1 MLYSCPIGKNSC
13 RTYNYRCK
21 FNTVILTG
29 SMFSA
34 ELTCHAKTNRNKYGF
49 CILARLLHTSQSPS
63 IESLHTFDMNGVEA
77 AASLFVSEESDS
89 DLFATLG
96 ADTTSNQLSPSN
108 VFNLDEPSAPHKSN
122 LSSEI
127 QFFSQPE
134 TSTFGEYSFP
144 PNYLS
149 SGDNEHAHSHTGDWH
164 EQVQKNIDDITH
176 SNEVSPSFDPP
187 PAELSN
193 QRYASRP
200 SLPQSNDS
208 YLPPAIPATT
218 NLVTTSSYSP
228 YMPSNPPPPTRV
240 VQEPP
245 MQVSST
251 QHYNSQQ
258 TLVATSPYP
267 GASSLPVTP
276 NTKPTITRPKYSNA
290 YDPPFIPSS
299 SRRTGRTGGA
309 QQAYNLY
316 QQPSSP
322 YIPATGVSNV
332 SGNYHSQTT
341 PYHAENSHASSE
353 IPPNQNYIA
362 QPTYTNNLVSGA
374 NYSAD
379 IALQSQRE
387 NGSYPSEHS
396 APGYSINANEDPNTF
411 HRKGE
416 AQHTHY
422 TANSHSAIDLSSSM
436 KVSPPYQESV
446 PTEVSSFVNPTPSSI
461 STPPVSQYDLG
472 TSAQADSL
480 NGYISQHMLPYK
492 REVTGPKDNHD
503 PYTPKVN
510 HGPTNYIPR
519 TSSPLSGFKNES
531 KKPSNTPSNLSAQ
544 SSVSSIGVSPAVP
557 THAARSL
564 NTAIDTSRPTSQ
576 RVDLKVGLPDVMK
589 LSNAQYAPSP
599 SLLGSNDPLART
611 SARAPVV
618 TFGFGGKMVTC
629 FHGMPGLNAGF
640 DVALSSR
647 ASSELKVHIL
657 HKLLPASA
665 LSSPSSSYPG
675 PLLYDSGTPS
685 LSLVRPSLSAQTKAK
700 KAAVVAYLSGRAIE
714 IDQGFGFLSNLEKR
728 AAQGTLILVK
738 FLRIMV
744 ENDGRLLGT

>member
-1 MLYSCPIGKNSC
+1 
-13 RTYNYRCK
+13 
-21 FNTVILTG
+21 
-29 SMFSA
+29 
-34 ELTCHAKTNRNKYGF
+34 
-49 CILARLLHTSQSPS
+49 
-63 IESLHTFDMNGVEA
+63 MNGVEA
-77 AASLFVSEESDS
+77 AASLFGSEESDS

-96 ADTTSNQLSPSN
+96 ADTASNKFSPAS
-108 VFNLDEPSAPHKSN
+108 VFNLDEPLSAPHKSN
-122 LSSEI
+122 LSSDT
-127 QFFSQPE
+127 QLYSQPA
-134 TSTFGEYSFP
+134 TSTFGEYA
-144 PNYLS
+144 PNLS
-149 SGDNEHAHSHTGDWH
+149 SGDNEHVQNYTGDWN
-164 EQVQKNIDDITH
+164 EQVQKNFDDVTY
-176 SNEVSPSFDPP
+176 SNEVSLSLDP
-187 PAELSN
+187 PAEVSN
-193 QRYASRP
+193 QSYTPRP
-200 SLPQSNDS
+200 SLPQGNDN
-208 YLPPAIPATT
+208 YLPPAIPAT
-218 NLVTTSSYSP
+218 VTTSSYSP
-228 YMPSNPPPPTRV
+228 YMPSNPPPTRI
-240 VQEPP
+240 VQEPS

-251 QHYNSQQ
+251 QPYNPQH
-258 TLVATSPYP
+258 TLPATTPYL

-276 NTKPTITRPKYSNA
+276 NTKPTIARPKYSNA

-299 SRRTGRTGGA
+299 SRRPGRTGGA

-341 PYHAENSHASSE
+341 PHYAGNSHASSE
-353 IPPNQNYIA
+353 LPPNQNYFA
-362 QPTYTNNLVSGA
+362 QPTYTNNLGFPGA
-374 NYSAD
+374 NSGD
-379 IALQSQRE
+379 ISLQSQRDTI
-387 NGSYPSEHS
+387 SYPSEHLDN
-396 APGYSINANEDPNTF
+396 APGHAVNAEKDFYTP

-422 TANSHSAIDLSSSM
+422 TANSHGAIDPSSSM
-436 KVSPPYQESV
+436 KVSPPYQELA
-446 PTEVSSFVNPTPSSI
+446 PTDVSSFVDPTPSST
-461 STPPVSQYDLG
+461 STPPVSQYDIG
-472 TSAQADSL
+472 TFAQADNL
-480 NGYISQHMLPYK
+480 NEYPSQHMPPYK
-492 REVTGPKDNHD
+492 REVTAGAKDKHD

-519 TSSPLSGFKNES
+519 TSSPLSGVKNEA

-544 SSVSSIGVSPAVP
+544 SSVSSVGISPAVP
-557 THAARSL
+557 MHASRSL
-564 NTAIDTSRPTSQ
+564 NAPNDEYTSRPTSQ
-576 RVDLKVGLPDVMK
+576 RLDLKVGLPDIMK
-589 LSNAQYAPSP
+589 LSNTQYAPSP

-675 PLLYDSGTPS
+675 PLLCDSGTPS

-700 KAAVVAYLSGRAIE
+700 KTAVVAYLSSRANE
-714 IDQGFGFLSNLEKR
+714 IDQGLGYLSNLEKR

-738 FLRIMV
+738 LLKIMV

>member
-1 MLYSCPIGKNSC
+1 
-13 RTYNYRCK
+13 
-21 FNTVILTG
+21 
-29 SMFSA
+29 
-34 ELTCHAKTNRNKYGF
+34 
-49 CILARLLHTSQSPS
+49 
-63 IESLHTFDMNGVEA
+63 MNGVEA
-77 AASLFVSEESDS
+77 AASLFGSEESDS

-96 ADTTSNQLSPSN
+96 AASNQLSPAN
-108 VFNLDEPSAPHKSN
+108 VFNIDEPSVPHESN
-122 LSSEI
+122 LSSDI
-127 QFFSQPE
+127 QFYSQPE
-134 TSTFGEYSFP
+134 TLTFGEYTSP
-144 PNYLS
+144 DHLS
-149 SGDNEHAHSHTGDWH
+149 SGDNEHVQSYSGEWN
-164 EQVQKNIDDITH
+164 EQVQKNIDDVTYSEDI
-176 SNEVSPSFDPP
+176 SSSFDPP
-187 PAELSN
+187 PPEVSN
-193 QRYASRP
+193 QSYTPRP
-200 SLPQSNDS
+200 PLPQSNDS
-208 YLPPAIPATT
+208 YLPPAIP
-218 NLVTTSSYSP
+218 VTMNPVSTSSYSP
-228 YMPSNPPPPTRV
+228 YMPSNPPPPTRI

-251 QHYNSQQ
+251 TQPYNSQH
-258 TLVATSPYP
+258 TLPATPYL
-267 GASSLPVTP
+267 GASSLPMTP

-299 SRRTGRTGGA
+299 SRRAGRTGGA
-309 QQAYNLY
+309 QLAYNLH

-322 YIPATGVSNV
+322 YIPVTGVSNV

-341 PYHAENSHASSE
+341 PFHENNHASSD
-353 IPPNQNYIA
+353 IPPNQNYFA
-362 QPTYTNNLVSGA
+362 QPTYSNNLNFSAAKYSG
-374 NYSAD
+374 D
-379 IALQSQRE
+379 MALHSQRE
-387 NGSYPSEHS
+387 TNSYPSGHLDN
-396 APGYSINANEDPNTF
+396 APGYSVNVHEDPYTS
-411 HRKGE
+411 HRKEE

-422 TANSHSAIDLSSSM
+422 TPNSHGAIDLSSSM
-436 KVSPPYQESV
+436 RVSPPYHELA
-446 PTEVSSFVNPTPSSI
+446 PTEVSSFVNTTPSSI
-461 STPPVSQYDLG
+461 STSPISQYDLG
-472 TSAQADSL
+472 TSAQADNL
-480 NGYISQHMLPYK
+480 NGYVPQHMPPYK
-492 REVTGPKDNHD
+492 REVTAGAKDNHD
-503 PYTPKVN
+503 FYTPKVN

-531 KKPSNTPSNLSAQ
+531 KKPSNAPSNLSAQ
-544 SSVSSIGVSPAVP
+544 SSVSSIGASPTVP
-557 THAARSL
+557 MHAARSL
-564 NTAIDTSRPTSQ
+564 NANDTSRPTSQ

-700 KAAVVAYLSGRAIE
+700 KTAVVAYLSSRANE
-714 IDQGFGFLSNLEKR
+714 IDQGLGYLSSLEKR

-738 FLRIMV
+738 LLKIMV

>member
-1 MLYSCPIGKNSC
+1 
-13 RTYNYRCK
+13 
-21 FNTVILTG
+21 
-29 SMFSA
+29 
-34 ELTCHAKTNRNKYGF
+34 
-49 CILARLLHTSQSPS
+49 
-63 IESLHTFDMNGVEA
+63 MNGVEA
-77 AASLFVSEESDS
+77 AASLFGSEESDS

-96 ADTTSNQLSPSN
+96 ADTTSNQFSPAN

-122 LSSEI
+122 LSSDV
-127 QFFSQPE
+127 QFYSQPE
-134 TSTFGEYSFP
+134 TSTFGEYTSP
-144 PNYLS
+144 PNHLS
-149 SGDNEHAHSHTGDWH
+149 SGDNEHAQSNPGDWN
-164 EQVQKNIDDITH
+164 EVQKNIDNISH

-187 PAELSN
+187 PAEVSN
-193 QRYASRP
+193 QSYTPRP

-218 NLVTTSSYSP
+218 NPVTTSSYSL
-228 YMPSNPPPPTRV
+228 YMPSNPPLPTRI

-245 MQVSST
+245 MQVSSA
-251 QHYNSQQ
+251 QPYNSQH
-258 TLVATSPYP
+258 TPPVTTPYL

-299 SRRTGRTGGA
+299 SRRAGRPGGA

-322 YIPATGVSNV
+322 YIPATNV

-341 PYHAENSHASSE
+341 PYHAENNHASPE
-353 IPPNQNYIA
+353 ISPNQNYFA

-374 NYSAD
+374 ANYSGD

-387 NGSYPSEHS
+387 ISSHPSEHLDNTL
-396 APGYSINANEDPNTF
+396 GYSVNANKDPYTS

-422 TANSHSAIDLSSSM
+422 TANSHGAIDLSSSM

-446 PTEVSSFVNPTPSSI
+446 PTEASSFVNPTPSSV
-461 STPPVSQYDLG
+461 STPVSQYDLG
-472 TSAQADSL
+472 TSAQADNL
-480 NGYISQHMLPYK
+480 NGYVSQHMPPYK
-492 REVTGPKDNHD
+492 REVTGAKDNHD

-557 THAARSL
+557 MHATRSL

-576 RVDLKVGLPDVMK
+576 RVDLKVGLPDIMK

-700 KAAVVAYLSGRAIE
+700 KTAVVAYLSGRAIE

-738 FLRIMV
+738 LLKIMV

>member
-1 MLYSCPIGKNSC
+1 
-13 RTYNYRCK
+13 
-21 FNTVILTG
+21 
-29 SMFSA
+29 
-34 ELTCHAKTNRNKYGF
+34 
-49 CILARLLHTSQSPS
+49 
-63 IESLHTFDMNGVEA
+63 MNGVEA
-77 AASLFVSEESDS
+77 AASLFGSEESDS

-96 ADTTSNQLSPSN
+96 ADTTSNQFSPAN
-108 VFNLDEPSAPHKSN
+108 VFNLDEPSAPSKSN
-122 LSSEI
+122 LPSDLE
-127 QFFSQPE
+127 FYSQPE
-134 TSTFGEYSFP
+134 TSTFGEFTS
-144 PNYLS
+144 PNHLS
-149 SGDNEHAHSHTGDWH
+149 LSDNHAQSYTGDLN
-164 EQVQKNIDDITH
+164 EQVQKNIDDITY
-176 SNEVSPSFDPP
+176 SNEVSPSFDSPP
-187 PAELSN
+187 VEVSN
-193 QRYASRP
+193 QGYTPRP

-208 YLPPAIPATT
+208 YLPPAIPATM
-218 NLVTTSSYSP
+218 NPVTASSYSP
-228 YMPSNPPPPTRV
+228 YMPSNPPPPTRI

-245 MQVSST
+245 MQVSSM
-251 QHYNSQQ
+251 QPYNSQH
-258 TLVATSPYP
+258 TLPATTPYL

-276 NTKPTITRPKYSNA
+276 NTKSTIERPKYSNA

-299 SRRTGRTGGA
+299 SRRAGRTGGA

-332 SGNYHSQTT
+332 SGNYHSQAT
-341 PYHAENSHASSE
+341 PYQAENNNVSSE
-353 IPPNQNYIA
+353 NPPNQNYFA
-362 QPTYTNNLVSGA
+362 QPTYANNLDFPGA
-374 NYSAD
+374 NYSGD
-379 IALQSQRE
+379 IALQSHRGT
-387 NGSYPSEHS
+387 NSYPSEHLDN
-396 APGYSINANEDPNTF
+396 APGYTANAHEDAYSS

-422 TANSHSAIDLSSSM
+422 TPNSHGDIDLSSSM
-436 KVSPPYQESV
+436 KVSPLESV
-446 PTEVSSFVNPTPSSI
+446 PTEVSSFVNPTPTSI

-472 TSAQADSL
+472 TSAQVDNL
-480 NGYISQHMLPYK
+480 NGYVSQHVPPYK
-492 REVTGPKDNHD
+492 REVTAGTKDNRD

-531 KKPSNTPSNLSAQ
+531 KKPFNAPSNLSAQ
-544 SSVSSIGVSPAVP
+544 SSVSSIGVSPAVSM
-557 THAARSL
+557 HAARSL
-564 NTAIDTSRPTSQ
+564 NASNDTSRPTSQ

-685 LSLVRPSLSAQTKAK
+685 LSLVRPSFSAQTKAK
-700 KAAVVAYLSGRAIE
+700 KTAVVAYLSGRANE
-714 IDQGFGFLSNLEKR
+714 IDQGLGYLSNLEKR

-738 FLRIMV
+738 LLKIMV

>member
-1 MLYSCPIGKNSC
+1 
-13 RTYNYRCK
+13 
-21 FNTVILTG
+21 
-29 SMFSA
+29 
-34 ELTCHAKTNRNKYGF
+34 
-49 CILARLLHTSQSPS
+49 
-63 IESLHTFDMNGVEA
+63 MNGVEA
-77 AASLFVSEESDS
+77 AASLFGSEESDS

-96 ADTTSNQLSPSN
+96 ADTTSNQFLPAN

-122 LSSEI
+122 LSSDI
-127 QFFSQPE
+127 QFYSQPE
-134 TSTFGEYSFP
+134 TSTFGEYSSLNHLP
-144 PNYLS
+144 
-149 SGDNEHAHSHTGDWH
+149 SGDNEHAQTGDWN
-164 EQVQKNIDDITH
+164 EQVQKNIDDITF

-187 PAELSN
+187 PAEVSN
-193 QRYASRP
+193 QSYTPRP
-200 SLPQSNDS
+200 SAPQSNDS
-208 YLPPAIPATT
+208 CLPPAIPATV
-218 NLVTTSSYSP
+218 NPVTTLSYSP
-228 YMPSNPPPPTRV
+228 YMPSNSNPPPPSRI
-240 VQEPP
+240 VQEPA
-245 MQVSST
+245 MQG
-251 QHYNSQQ
+251 NSQH
-258 TLVATSPYP
+258 TLPATTPYLGP
-267 GASSLPVTP
+267 SSLPVTP
-276 NTKPTITRPKYSNA
+276 NAKPTITRPKYSNA

-299 SRRTGRTGGA
+299 SRRAGRTGGA

-322 YIPATGVSNV
+322 YIRSTGVSNV

-341 PYHAENSHASSE
+341 PFHAENSHSSSE
-353 IPPNQNYIA
+353 IPLNQNYVA
-362 QPTYTNNLVSGA
+362 QPTYTNNLDFPGA
-374 NYSAD
+374 NYSGD

-387 NGSYPSEHS
+387 TNSYPSEHLDNTQ
-396 APGYSINANEDPNTF
+396 GYFANAHEDPYTS
-411 HRKGE
+411 HRKGD

-422 TANSHSAIDLSSSM
+422 TANSHGAIDLSSSM

-461 STPPVSQYDLG
+461 STPSLSQYDLG
-472 TSAQADSL
+472 TSAQADNL
-480 NGYISQHMLPYK
+480 NGYVSQHMPPYK
-492 REVTGPKDNHD
+492 REVTSGPKDIHD

-510 HGPTNYIPR
+510 HGPTKHIPR
-519 TSSPLSGFKNES
+519 TSSPLSGVKNES
-531 KKPSNTPSNLSAQ
+531 KKPLNTPSNLSAQ
-544 SSVSSIGVSPAVP
+544 NSVSSISISPAVP
-557 THAARSL
+557 MHVARSL
-564 NTAIDTSRPTSQ
+564 NTVNDTSRPTSQ
-576 RVDLKVGLPDVMK
+576 RADLKVGLPDIMK

-665 LSSPSSSYPG
+665 LSCPSSSYPG

-685 LSLVRPSLSAQTKAK
+685 MSLVRPSLSAQTKAK
-700 KAAVVAYLSGRAIE
+700 KTAVVAYLSSRANE
-714 IDQGFGFLSNLEKR
+714 IDQGLGYLSNLEKR

-738 FLRIMV
+738 LLKTMV

>member
-1 MLYSCPIGKNSC
+1 
-13 RTYNYRCK
+13 
-21 FNTVILTG
+21 
-29 SMFSA
+29 
-34 ELTCHAKTNRNKYGF
+34 
-49 CILARLLHTSQSPS
+49 
-63 IESLHTFDMNGVEA
+63 MNGVEA
-77 AASLFVSEESDS
+77 AASLFGSEESDS

-96 ADTTSNQLSPSN
+96 ADTTLNQFSPAN

-122 LSSEI
+122 LSSDL
-127 QFFSQPE
+127 QFYSQPE
-134 TSTFGEYSFP
+134 TSTFGEYTYTS
-144 PNYLS
+144 PNHLS
-149 SGDNEHAHSHTGDWH
+149 SGDNEHAQSYTGN
-164 EQVQKNIDDITH
+164 EQVQKNIDDLTY
-176 SNEVSPSFDPP
+176 SNEVSLSPGP
-187 PAELSN
+187 PAAEVSN
-193 QRYASRP
+193 QSYTPRP

-208 YLPPAIPATT
+208 YLPPAIPATM
-218 NLVTTSSYSP
+218 NPVTTSSYSP
-228 YMPSNPPPPTRV
+228 YMPSNPPLPTRI

-245 MQVSST
+245 MQASST
-251 QHYNSQQ
+251 QPYNSQR
-258 TLVATSPYP
+258 TLPAATPYL

-299 SRRTGRTGGA
+299 NRRAGRTGGA

-322 YIPATGVSNV
+322 YIPATGASNV
-332 SGNYHSQTT
+332 SGNYDSQTT
-341 PYHAENSHASSE
+341 PYDAENSHASSE
-353 IPPNQNYIA
+353 IPPNRNYLA
-362 QPTYTNNLVSGA
+362 QPTYTNIVDFPGA
-374 NYSAD
+374 NHSGDMAS
-379 IALQSQRE
+379 QSQRE
-387 NGSYPSEHS
+387 TNFYLSEHLDN
-396 APGYSINANEDPNTF
+396 APGYSVNAQEAPYTS
-411 HRKGE
+411 HGKGE

-422 TANSHSAIDLSSSM
+422 TANSHGAIDPSSSM
-436 KVSPPYQESV
+436 KVSPPYQELA
-446 PTEVSSFVNPTPSSI
+446 PTEVSSFVNPNPLSI
-461 STPPVSQYDLG
+461 ATPPVSQYDIG
-472 TSAQADSL
+472 TVVQADNL
-480 NGYISQHMLPYK
+480 NGYASHHMPSYK
-492 REVTGPKDNHD
+492 REATAGAKDNRD

-531 KKPSNTPSNLSAQ
+531 KKSSNPPSNLSAQ
-544 SSVSSIGVSPAVP
+544 SSISSIGVSPAVP
-557 THAARSL
+557 MHAAKSL
-564 NTAIDTSRPTSQ
+564 NTVNDEHTSRPTSQ
-576 RVDLKVGLPDVMK
+576 RVDLKVGLPDTMK

-675 PLLYDSGTPS
+675 PLLCDPGTPS

-700 KAAVVAYLSGRAIE
+700 KTAVLAYLSSRADE
-714 IDQGFGFLSNLEKR
+714 IDQGLGYLSNLEKR
-728 AAQGTLILVK
+728 VAQGTLILVK
-738 FLRIMV
+738 LLKIMV